1 MNEYQSERER
11 ISARVKESTRE
22 REREREREK
31 ENEVEGM
38 FLSSSRWLT
47 IESERLVE

>member
-22 REREREREK
+22 RERDREK

-38 FLSSSRWLT
+38 ILSSSRWLT
-47 IESERLVE
+47 IEAERLVE